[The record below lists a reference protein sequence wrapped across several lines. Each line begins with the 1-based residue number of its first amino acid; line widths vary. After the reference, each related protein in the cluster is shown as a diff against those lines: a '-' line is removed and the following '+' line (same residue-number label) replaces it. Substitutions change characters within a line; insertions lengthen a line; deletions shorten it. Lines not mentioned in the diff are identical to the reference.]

1 MGERDRGISDSG
13 HEKTDRR
20 IKGKRPCAARKN
32 KKKKETVKF
41 CEIEQNGKTRLI
53 PESRPRTWAGSRER
67 RRIGGLKWR
76 RKSRLREWRSS

>member
-1 MGERDRGISDSG
+1 MRF
-13 HEKTDRR
+13 EKEHF
-20 IKGKRPCAARKN
+20 GARVVN

-67 RRIGGLKWR
+67 RQNESDIN
-76 RKSRLREWRSS
+76 EHTTEMV